1 MFKHPGRVA
10 NPVNAEVSM
19 PSFTDPPR
27 GGKGPIRLPLRLV
40 HPAPPSPPRRG
51 RKRIHANDL
60 FTPEELRRLRAAF
73 RNAREK
79 FGSWPRLCKAM
90 GVGYQPVK
98 DAVAGRHRVSGA
110 LAIRLARALGVPLES
125 LLGALTV
132 APSLPTPPAA
142 GGAA

>member
-1 MFKHPGRVA
+1 
-10 NPVNAEVSM
+10 M
-19 PSFTDPPR
+19 PSFTDPPS
-27 GGKGPIRLPLRLV
+27 GGKGPIRPPLRLV
-40 HPAPPSPPRRG
+40 HPPHAPKPDRTRRTRTG
-51 RKRIHANDL
+51 RKPPYANDL
-60 FTPEELRRLRAAF
+60 WTPEEERRLRAAF
-73 RNAREK
+73 RNARTK
-79 FGSWPRLCKAM
+79 LGSWPRVCAAM